1 MAAGTTEPA
10 TRAFKLE
17 RVMILRKTFL
27 DIGLLAAV
35 GAIAA
40 LEFGLFPLLFPG
52 WSAGAAILAAAVIF
66 SAPLHY
72 GLMHETMHGNMF
84 RKPHWDRRVGRALG
98 VTLGLPWETMRFGHL
113 AHHAFNR
120 HEFDR
125 PEHLPAGKS
134 YAGAAPAYF
143 AKLVLGNALIYALAP
158 YAAVP
163 SISTTDRVVAAMAPG
178 EGSAVLRQ
186 AALRTFSN
194 PARRARIRIDLAAF
208 LLLAVLA
215 VVAWRAQWW
224 IFAICILGRWS
235 VLSLLD
241 NAAHYGMPLDSRQE
255 ARNTTLPSWAT
266 FLVLNQNFHGVHH
279 QNPDLHWSAL
289 PQAFG
294 NADDDGPWLGAVA
307 RQFHGPVRLS

>member
-1 MAAGTTEPA
+1 MRT
-10 TRAFKLE
+10 K
-17 RVMILRKTFL
+17 VL
-27 DIGLLAAV
+27 DIGFLAAAGV
-35 GAIAA
+35 IAA
-40 LEFGLFPLLFPG
+40 LEFGVFPLLFPG
-52 WSAGAAILAAAVIF
+52 WSAGAVILAATVIF

-84 RKPHWDRRVGRALG
+84 RASEWNRRVGRVLG

-158 YAAVP
+158 YLAVLP
-163 SISTTDRVVAAMAPG
+163 VPTMERVVARMAPG
-178 EGSAVLRQ
+178 DDAAVLRQ
-186 AALRTFSN
+186 ATSRTFSN
-194 PARRARIRIDLAAF
+194 PARRAMVRTDLVSFVLLTILAA
-208 LLLAVLA
+208 A
-215 VVAWRAQWW
+215 AWRAQWW
-224 IFAICILGRWS
+224 VFALCILGRWS
-235 VLSLLD
+235 VLSVLD

-255 ARNTTLPSWAT
+255 ARNTRFPSRLS

-294 NADDDGPWLGAVA
+294 TADDDGPWLGAVA

>member
-1 MAAGTTEPA
+1 MAVYEWGRGTD
-10 TRAFKLE
+10 
-17 RVMILRKTFL
+17 LRTKVL

-52 WSAGAAILAAAVIF
+52 WSAGAAILAVTVIF

-84 RKPHWDRRVGRALG
+84 RKPQWDRRVGRALG
-98 VTLGLPWETMRFGHL
+98 VALGLPWETMRFGHL

-120 HEFDR
+120 HVLDR
-125 PEHLPAGKS
+125 PEYLAPGKR
-134 YAGAAPAYF
+134 YAAAAPAYF
-143 AKLVLGNALIYALAP
+143 TKLVLGNALGYALMP
-158 YAAVP
+158 YAVMLP
-163 SISTTDRVVAAMAPG
+163 VSTTERVVALGTPG
-178 EGSAVLRQ
+178 EDAAVIR
-186 AALRTFSN
+186 AAAVRAFTN
-194 PARRARIRIDLAAF
+194 PTKRAAVRIDLAAF

-224 IFAICILGRWS
+224 IFAVCILGRWS

-294 NADDDGPWLGAVA
+294 KADDDGPWLGAVA